1 MHVVGVV
8 REGNQS
14 VELDVRLQGQQGV
27 ALIRTNGATVRVV
40 KVGSHVYVQGD
51 DTFYEQFGGAE
62 MARLLTG
69 KWLKGSSSHPPLARS
84 PSGGRSWH
92 ARRTMG
98 LRRPPRVTFTARD
111 DAAVDVVA
119 REDDRPL

>member
-27 ALIRTNGATVRVV
+27 ALIHTKGATVRVV

-51 DTFYEQFGGAE
+51 DTFYEQLGGAE

-69 KWLKGSSSHPPLARS
+69 KWLKGSPAVIRRSLDRLLVGGLARA
-84 PSGGRSWH
+84 PYHGK
-92 ARRTMG
+92 
-98 LRRPPRVTFTARD
+98 LRRPATRHLYGAR
-111 DAAVDVVA
+111 
-119 REDDRPL
+119 